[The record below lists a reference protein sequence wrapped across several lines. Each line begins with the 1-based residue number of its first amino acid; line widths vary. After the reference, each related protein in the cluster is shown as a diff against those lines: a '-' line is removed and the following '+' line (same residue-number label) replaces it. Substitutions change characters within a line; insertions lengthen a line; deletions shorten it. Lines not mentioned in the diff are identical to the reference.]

1 MIQATRPVLL
11 HALRT
16 HTETSAMN
24 TEPPGTRVPETASA
38 LAEACIR
45 CARHSHRLLV
55 NAWTS
60 GSFFIFD
67 YFYTQYLFSAITIL
81 AISNLLKG
89 NDGHIDGESFEIGTE
104 LLGELKQNGNFA
116 AIEFYQ
122 HTDAVRHSQ
131 AQFRQ
136 RIGDN
141 AVDAQGIVT
150 RPSRMTV
157 PTDNADSTTFVT
169 AGMALAEPSLQGF
182 LAQPDLDLSF
192 MYNDGLQDNFL
203 PEFGSEQWMT
213 G

>member
-1 MIQATRPVLL
+1 
-11 HALRT
+11 
-16 HTETSAMN
+16 MN
-24 TEPPGTRVPETASA
+24 TASSRPRVPETASA

-67 YFYTQYLFSAITIL
+67 YFYTQYLFSAIIIL

-89 NDGHIDGESFEIGTE
+89 NDGHTDGESFEIGTE

-116 AIEFYQ
+116 AIEFCR
-122 HTDAVRHSQ
+122 HTDAVRHFQ
-131 AQFRQ
+131 AQFLQKNR
-136 RIGDN
+136 DN
-141 AVDAQGIVT
+141 TVDGRNLAAG
-150 RPSRMTV
+150 PSRTTV
-157 PTDNADSTTFVT
+157 PTDNSDSTALVT
-169 AGMALAEPSLQGF
+169 AGMALTEPLLQEF

-192 MYNDGLQDNFL
+192 MYDDGLQDNFL
-203 PEFGSEQWMT
+203 PGFGSDCWMT